1 MHRAEPLDLAATVVP
16 RAAARA
22 ATAPAPDRTAELA
35 RSLAECDPMRM
46 SFDVAVRRF
55 VRVERRD
62 GRDLDAILATLAA
75 VLRRDVEPRLAPE
88 RRAALQHAVAWF
100 AVSEYHRAD

>member
-22 ATAPAPDRTAELA
+22 ATAPAPDRTAERA
-35 RSLAECDPMRM
+35 RSLDECDPMRM
-46 SFDVAVRRF
+46 CFD
-55 VRVERRD
+55 
-62 GRDLDAILATLAA
+62 A